1 MARYKRE
8 LEARGE
14 TLDVHKLIGSPVA
27 GTENRA
33 SDFIQLTSAMH
44 RGTIMPS
51 GHPPPTM
58 KWVMPGKAMVGFRE
72 QEWIDD
78 KTNYNWSELAA
89 DLATNQPTLNQLRIV
104 LTNGTFDFQIDYSHG
119 FDIQLPYTL

>member
-1 MARYKRE
+1 
-8 LEARGE
+8 
-14 TLDVHKLIGSPVA
+14 
-27 GTENRA
+27 
-33 SDFIQLTSAMH
+33 
-44 RGTIMPS
+44 
-51 GHPPPTM
+51 M